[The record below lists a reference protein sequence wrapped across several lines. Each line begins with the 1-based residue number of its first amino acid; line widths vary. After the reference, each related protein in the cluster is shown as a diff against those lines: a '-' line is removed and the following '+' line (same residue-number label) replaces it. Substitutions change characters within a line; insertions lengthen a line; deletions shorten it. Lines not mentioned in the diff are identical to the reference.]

1 MPLAAAADVGGTKVF
16 AALVDDAGSI
26 HGDVVEIPTDRSA
39 GTTSAIAALRQLL
52 ETTPEQVHAVG
63 VAAAGFVEHPQGR
76 IAFAPNL
83 TYDRPDLRDAVHE
96 ALSLPT
102 VVENDANAAA
112 WGETRFGAG
121 RGMAEVLMLTVGTGI
136 GGGIVTSGRLHRG
149 ARGFAAEVGHISLV
163 EGGPVCAC
171 GQRGHL
177 EALASGTAIGRMAR
191 EELERGETSLVTEL
205 AGRNDVTGALV
216 TKAALD
222 GDLLATSVLERA
234 GRWLG
239 RGLANLVNVLDPGL
253 IIIGGGAAAAG
264 ALLLEPAADE
274 LAIRLEG
281 RREPPPMTQ
290 ARLGNRAGAIGA
302 ASLALELTA

>member
-26 HGDVVEIPTDRSA
+26 HGDTVEIATDRAA
-39 GTTSAIAALRQLL
+39 GTASAIAALQRLL
-52 ETTPEQVHAVG
+52 EMNGKKVQAVG
-63 VAAAGFVEHPQGR
+63 VAAAGFVEHPRGR

-83 TYDRPDLRDAVHE
+83 IYDRPELRQAVHE
-96 ALSLPT
+96 ALLLPT
-102 VVENDANAAA
+102 IVENDANAAA

-121 RGMAEVLMLTVGTGI
+121 RGTAEVLMLTVGTGI

-149 ARGFAAEVGHISLV
+149 ARGFAAEVGHIRLV
-163 EGGPVCAC
+163 EGGPECAC

-177 EALASGTAIGRMAR
+177 EALASGSAIGRMAR
-191 EELERGETSLVTEL
+191 EALARGETSLITEL
-205 AGRNDVTGALV
+205 ADGGEVSGALV

-222 GDLLATSVLERA
+222 GDALARSVLERA

-239 RGLANLVNVLDPGL
+239 IGLANLVNVLDPGL
-253 IIIGGGAAAAG
+253 IVIGGGAAVAG
-264 ALLLEPAADE
+264 ALLLDPAADE

-302 ASLALELTA
+302 ASLALELTG